1 MKTKW
6 LVGVLI
12 VSVVLN
18 VAAVG
23 FLAGFLG
30 KGKPGG
36 RVVDPTVG
44 LALLMRNLPDERRQ
58 ELAREG
64 APVLSDGELR
74 QSIRISMRELR
85 SAQRTIGQAIAAEP
99 FDPEVLAA
107 ALARYREHFADNQA
121 GNHQALVDILARL
134 TAEERRRFLETMRS
148 GHGRRDHA
156 RPRRDHPDDPER
168 RR

>member
-1 MKTKW
+1 MKSKW

-44 LALLMRNLPDERRQ
+44 LALLMRHLPEERRQ

-74 QSIRISMRELR
+74 RSIRISMRELR

-99 FDPEVLAA
+99 FEPENLAA

-134 TAEERRRFLETMRS
+134 TAEERRRFLDTMRS
-148 GHGRRDHA
+148 GPGHRDRA
-156 RPRRDHPDDPER
+156 RPRRDQPEGSEPR
-168 RR
+168 R